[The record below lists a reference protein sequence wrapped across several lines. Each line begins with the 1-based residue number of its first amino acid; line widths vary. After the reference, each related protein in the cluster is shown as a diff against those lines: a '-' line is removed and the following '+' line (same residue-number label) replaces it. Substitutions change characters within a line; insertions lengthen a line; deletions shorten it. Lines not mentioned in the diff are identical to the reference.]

1 MAAVAASRLPATHR
15 VVVVL
20 PTYDERDNL
29 ELIVAKILGALPL
42 ADVWVVDDNSPDGT
56 GELADEIAARDERV
70 RVFHRSGKLGLGTA
84 YSESF
89 RRALAA
95 GYEYIVEM
103 DADFSHD
110 PAVLPDLVSAA
121 QHADL
126 VLGSRYVRGG
136 STPDWSFSRRCISR
150 VGNIVAHLV
159 LRLPLHDATTGYR
172 VFSARA
178 LQALQLNE
186 TNLQGYGF
194 QIETAYQCHRAG
206 LLVHEHPITFVDRR
220 VGQSKMSSAIVLE
233 ALLYVLRRRLA
244 GTGP

>member
-1 MAAVAASRLPATHR
+1 
-15 VVVVL
+15 
-20 PTYDERDNL
+20 
-29 ELIVAKILGALPL
+29 
-42 ADVWVVDDNSPDGT
+42 
-56 GELADEIAARDERV
+56 
-70 RVFHRSGKLGLGTA
+70 
-84 YSESF
+84 
-89 RRALAA
+89 
-95 GYEYIVEM
+95 M